1 MQARVFA
8 AIMVVQAG
16 VVAIGGCS
24 RTDNGD
30 IVVKRPTQITV
41 KTTPDTVRLP
51 SLKQKTETVNAPIV
65 GTQKETV
72 IVDKPTVTGTQKKVI
87 KVPTI
92 QQP

>member
-8 AIMVVQAG
+8 AIVGAL
-16 VVAIGGCS
+16 AIGGCS
-24 RTDNGD
+24 RTENGD

-72 IVDKPTVTGTQKKVI
+72 IVNKPTVTGTQKKVI